1 MEAERMEEGFSECAE
16 QSLASLFEEQYHGCF
31 TAETPFE
38 TYLNQLCAQAGKK
51 RWQVIHRAWID
62 RTYGYQLFNGTRRP
76 SRDKVIQLAFGLELD
91 LPRTQE
97 LLGAAEKNALDPRRK
112 RDAVFIFCIG
122 KRMNLVDVQIL
133 LERLG
138 LTPLELMEH

>member
-1 MEAERMEEGFSECAE
+1 MEAELLDDGSPEREEQA
-16 QSLASLFEEQYHGCF
+16 LVNLFEQQYFGCF
-31 TAETPFE
+31 GPEMPFE
-38 TYLNQLCAQAGKK
+38 AYIDQLCAQAGKK

-122 KRMNLVDVQIL
+122 KRMNLVDAQIL
-133 LERLG
+133 LDRLG

>member
-1 MEAERMEEGFSECAE
+1 MEAELLDDGSPEREEQA
-16 QSLASLFEEQYHGCF
+16 LLNLFEEQYVGCF
-31 TAETPFE
+31 GPEMPFE
-38 TYLNQLCAQAGKK
+38 AYIDQLCTQAGKK

-122 KRMNLVDVQIL
+122 KGMNLAEAQVL
-133 LERLG
+133 LDRLG
-138 LTPLELMEH
+138 LAPLELQEH